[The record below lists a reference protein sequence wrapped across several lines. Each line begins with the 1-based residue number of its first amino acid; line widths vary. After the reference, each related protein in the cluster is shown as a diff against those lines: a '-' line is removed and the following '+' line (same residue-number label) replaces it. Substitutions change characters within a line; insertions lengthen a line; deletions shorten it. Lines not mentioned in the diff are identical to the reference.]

1 MKCWSARCLLL
12 AGGLVIVSIGEME
25 GEGERSTASGEFLFQ
40 RAKYRVLF
48 LGYAEAPI
56 REDLPDQ

>member
-1 MKCWSARCLLL
+1 
-12 AGGLVIVSIGEME
+12 ME